1 MIGKVTAWKM
11 TEEERQAYIEKNPI
25 KPTPRKKGDTFAMAP
40 DYKWP
45 GSNGAKTRWDGKN
58 E

>member
-40 DYKWP
+40 DYKWRG
-45 GSNGAKTRWDGKN
+45 GSRREKHEGN
-58 E
+58 